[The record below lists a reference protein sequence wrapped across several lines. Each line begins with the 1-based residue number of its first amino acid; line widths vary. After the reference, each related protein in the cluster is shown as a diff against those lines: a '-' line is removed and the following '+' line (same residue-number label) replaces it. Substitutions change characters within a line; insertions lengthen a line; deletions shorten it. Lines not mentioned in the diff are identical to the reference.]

1 MISVCNPKFQVVNHP
16 PIKTHLTSTLLDMV
30 SKERRGEIVDR
41 CVIKLVHKA
50 REALNHNLPDQNLC
64 AAECA

>member
-1 MISVCNPKFQVVNHP
+1 MITVISLCNMKFQVVNHP

-41 CVIKLVHKA
+41 CVNSYIEHVKH
-50 REALNHNLPDQNLC
+50 
-64 AAECA
+64 